1 MPAASTAEPRAGSI
15 GAERRLTWR
24 GSCTTNMSM
33 KVLPIG
39 EARRRLP
46 ELVRKIA
53 EGHAPVAIGRRG
65 RSEAVLAPPESVA
78 APVRRRPLQGLMKI
92 VGTPDD
98 LERGRAELRRDIE
111 RSLARTAVTL
121 VESARSRRGRARR

>member
-1 MPAASTAEPRAGSI
+1 
-15 GAERRLTWR
+15 
-24 GSCTTNMSM
+24 MSM

-46 ELVRKIA
+46 ELVRRIA
-53 EGHAPVAIGRRG
+53 DGHAPVAIGRRG
-65 RSEAVLAPPESVA
+65 RPEAVLAPPGSVTT
-78 APVRRRPLQGLMKI
+78 PTRRRPLRGLMKI

-111 RSLARTAVTL
+111 HSLERTAATL
-121 VESARSRRGRARR
+121 VEPGPSRRRRARR